1 MNENVK
7 IVFGLLGGLALFL
20 YGMNGMSDALQ
31 KTAGDKMKK
40 ILLLGT
46 EGPGGGDEI
55 LLHPRGERYF
65 AGAGRKPMIDK
76 NGATA

>member
-1 MNENVK
+1 
-7 IVFGLLGGLALFL
+7 
-20 YGMNGMSDALQ
+20 
-31 KTAGDKMKK
+31 MKK

-65 AGAGRKPMIDK
+65 AGAGRKPVIDK

>member
-1 MNENVK
+1 
-7 IVFGLLGGLALFL
+7 
-20 YGMNGMSDALQ
+20 
-31 KTAGDKMKK
+31 MKK

-76 NGATA
+76 NGATAWQAVAPGLYYMREGTADWRLILIAWNE

>member
-1 MNENVK
+1 MDTFYSCNF
-7 IVFGLLGGLALFL
+7 ILQFG
-20 YGMNGMSDALQ
+20 
-31 KTAGDKMKK
+31 KK

-55 LLHPRGERYF
+55 LLHPCGERYF
-65 AGAGRKPMIDK
+65 AGAGRKPVIDK